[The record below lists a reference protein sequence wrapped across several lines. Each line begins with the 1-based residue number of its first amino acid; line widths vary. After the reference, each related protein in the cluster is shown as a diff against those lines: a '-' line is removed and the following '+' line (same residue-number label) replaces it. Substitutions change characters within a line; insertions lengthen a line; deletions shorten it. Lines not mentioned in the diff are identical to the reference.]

1 MSRTE
6 QLLVRRHADG
16 GYQRA
21 PDEVAVEEPLE
32 IRLDDHPVV
41 TTMRTPGDDVEL
53 AIGLLYGEGLLDGIA
68 VLRAR
73 HCTADERA
81 ERVRQADRASASSSG
96 GDGCGAQ
103 PHRIDSLAPAEPLNV
118 VVVETGGLAPL
129 PPPRLAVATAACGL
143 CGSTTIA
150 TLTERLRPLA
160 PADPPAPALVAALGE
175 RVLGAQSLFARTG
188 GVHAA
193 AAVDAD
199 GEPVV
204 VREDVGRHNAVD
216 KVVGRLHLDGRLPAD
231 GLGLFVSGRA
241 GFELVQK
248 AWAAR
253 FGWMVAVG
261 APTSLAVST
270 ARQAGLVLIG
280 FARNGT
286 FNLYSPA

>member
-1 MSRTE
+1 MSRSE
-6 QLLVRRHADG
+6 QLLVRRHSDA

-53 AIGLLYGEGLLDGIA
+53 AIGLLYAEGLLDGIA
-68 VLRAR
+68 VRRAR
-73 HCTADERA
+73 HCTA
-81 ERVRQADRASASSSG
+81 G
-96 GDGCGAQ
+96 
-103 PHRIDSLAPAEPLNV
+103 LAPDEPLNV
-118 VVVETGGLAPL
+118 VVVETGGLAPI
-129 PPPRLAVATAACGL
+129 PTPRLAVATAACGL

-150 TLTERLRPLA
+150 TLTERLPPLA
-160 PADPPAPALVAALGE
+160 SADAPAAELVAKLGE
-175 RVLGAQSLFARTG
+175 RVLGTQSLFARTG

-193 AAVDAD
+193 AAVGED
-199 GEPVV
+199 GEPVL

-216 KVVGRLHLDGRLPAD
+216 KVVGRLHLDNRLPAD

-280 FARNGT
+280 FSRNGT
-286 FNLYSPA
+286 FNVYSPAEVRA